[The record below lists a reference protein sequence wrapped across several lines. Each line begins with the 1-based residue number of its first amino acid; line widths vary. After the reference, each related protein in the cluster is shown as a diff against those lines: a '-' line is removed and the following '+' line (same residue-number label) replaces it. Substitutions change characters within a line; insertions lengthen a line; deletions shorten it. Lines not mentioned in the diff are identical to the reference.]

1 MTTYL
6 INGTTPLPTNGET
19 TTWGTTLNAAIQEI
33 DNRFV
38 YSTGAA
44 DYQLASTMFHYI
56 AADGTGITTAA
67 TNPFGVSPNLE
78 LNHLYTFEYFLR
90 LNNSSTGAITLGWAS
105 TAAAEFQAEASVS
118 LETVVGASTTMTGFN
133 QFNSTANKAITGGNT
148 AAIQVLR
155 IRGMVLKGTATA
167 RFPLQV
173 SVASGTVTPKEGS
186 WLRFT
191 DLGLSTSGTTNIT
204 YGDVA

>member
-6 INGTTPLPTNGET
+6 INGSTQIPENGDAN
-19 TTWGTTLNAAIQEI
+19 WGTTLNTAIQEI

-38 YSTGAA
+38 YSSGTT
-44 DYQLASTMFHYI
+44 DYQLAGTMFHYL
-56 AADGTGITTAA
+56 AADRSGITTTA

-78 LNHLYTFEYFLR
+78 LNHLYTFEYYLR

-105 TAAAEFQAEASVS
+105 TAATQFQAEAKVS
-118 LETVVGASTTMTGFN
+118 LETVVGSSTSMTGFN
-133 QFNSTANKAITGGNT
+133 QFHTTANKAITGGST
-148 AAIQVLR
+148 AAIQVIR

-173 SVASGTVTPKEGS
+173 SVASGTVTPKAGS
-186 WLRFT
+186 WLRFV

>member
-56 AADGTGITTAA
+56 AADRTGITTAA

-105 TAAAEFQAEASVS
+105 TAATEFQAEASVS

-173 SVASGTVTPKEGS
+173 SVASGTVTPKDGS